1 MDLKSIVGKVQY
13 GFDWLQD
20 ALEPIENRWLVFIGT
35 IMLMLL
41 FKAAGAHGL
50 ALLIALI
57 YIMYFITMKL

>member
-20 ALEPIENRWLVFIGT
+20 ALKPVETRWLVFISV
-35 IMLMLL
+35 IVMMLL
-41 FKAAGAHGL
+41 FKAAGAHGF

-57 YIMYFITMKL
+57 YIMYFVTMKL